1 MNSFPHHHPNGY
13 HNSQMENADF
23 VPYQSYSMYVNP
35 PYPYFQFAT
44 PPIPYSMG
52 EYIPV
57 ASSGQFDRQTHEPIT
72 HVDSL
77 SSGADMKS
85 VEILRLREALDE
97 ANKKMN
103 LLEHEQHRWNAMR
116 VQLEKD
122 AQTSTKSLKAS
133 ELKIKQLE
141 EQSAQQKKSL
151 DDSRHECRALGD
163 ELRKVSAEKDNL
175 HSEISQLKQTLGN
188 ASSNI
193 EEHAALAEQLQQAK
207 QQVADYEK
215 RIEADDWMRQK
226 MADHFKTV
234 VRSQVENFIARY
246 SRQFDS
252 VKHTEAP
259 SAGFRGLPRGG
270 HPMKPVH
277 DDHIDDDGTAFSDVD
292 SRASLLEEENEQ
304 LKSSLEEAQTKLRS
318 LEAQLHQQNVKQVQL
333 EQDNKGLEQDNA
345 RLADQVARCKLTIQ
359 QLTAQVQVF
368 ESTRAAMQNGGTHH
382 HSHQQQHSNQ
392 RAQPRKSKG
401 SDFHPQQQPQQQLQ
415 QLQQQP
421 RMHTPTHTPAPA
433 PATTPSAITSTP
445 HHPAVNGST
454 STVATSENAASV
466 PHSKQQQRQQP
477 QQQQKRYQKR
487 MNGGAQSQPPLR
499 EIGRGSSS
507 GPAHGASQTASS

>member
-13 HNSQMENADF
+13 HNSQMENAEF

-57 ASSGQFDRQTHEPIT
+57 ASSGQFDRQTHEPIA

-77 SSGADMKS
+77 SAGADMKS
-85 VEILRLREALDE
+85 VELLRLRDALDE

-103 LLEHEQHRWNAMR
+103 LLENEQHRWNAMR

-122 AQTSTKSLKAS
+122 AQTSSKSLKAS

-151 DDSRHECRALGD
+151 EDSRHECRALGD
-163 ELRKVSAEKDNL
+163 ELRKVSTEKGHL
-175 HSEISQLKQTLGN
+175 QSEISQLKQTLGT
-188 ASSNI
+188 ASSNL

-207 QQVADYEK
+207 QQIADYEK

-234 VRSQVENFIARY
+234 VRAQVENFIARY
-246 SRQFDS
+246 SRQFDH
-252 VKHTEAP
+252 VKAHTEAP
-259 SAGFRGLPRGG
+259 TAGFRSLPRGG
-270 HPMKPVH
+270 HPVNPVH
-277 DDHIDDDGTAFSDVD
+277 DELVDDDGTAFSDVD

-304 LKSSLEEAQTKLRS
+304 LKSSLAEAQTKLRS
-318 LEAQLHQQNVKQVQL
+318 LEAQLHQQNAKQLQL
-333 EQDNKGLEQDNA
+333 EQDNKALEQDNA
-345 RLADQVARCKLTIQ
+345 RLTEQVARCKHTIQ

-368 ESTRAAMQNGGTHH
+368 ESTRAAMQNGGIHH
-382 HSHQQQHSNQ
+382 PQQHSHQ
-392 RAQPRKSKG
+392 RAPLRKPKG
-401 SDFHPQQQPQQQLQ
+401 SDFHSQQQPQQQ
-415 QLQQQP
+415 
-421 RMHTPTHTPAPA
+421 
-433 PATTPSAITSTP
+433 
-445 HHPAVNGST
+445 
-454 STVATSENAASV
+454 
-466 PHSKQQQRQQP
+466 
-477 QQQQKRYQKR
+477 QQQQQQQSASGAVPGSNVVQIAAGVSAQPAVVVGNVQKK
-487 MNGGAQSQPPLR
+487 L
-499 EIGRGSSS
+499 
-507 GPAHGASQTASS
+507 